1 MRQYVG
7 RLWRGWTEI
16 AGYFGD
22 FQARLLLTLFYFTV
36 LVPFAL
42 ITRRLVDP
50 LRRRRPPT
58 DSNWIPRPAH
68 DESLSASRQQ
78 F

>member
-1 MRQYVG
+1 MKPFLI

-42 ITRRLVDP
+42 ITRRLTDP
-50 LRRRRPPT
+50 LRLRRPPAG
-58 DSNWIPRPAH
+58 SNWIARPAQ
-68 DESLSASRQQ
+68 DGDLSASRQQ

>member
-1 MRQYVG
+1 MKPFVG

-50 LRRRRPPT
+50 LRLRRPPAG
-58 DSNWIPRPAH
+58 SNWIARPQH
-68 DESLSASRQQ
+68 DADLRASQQQ